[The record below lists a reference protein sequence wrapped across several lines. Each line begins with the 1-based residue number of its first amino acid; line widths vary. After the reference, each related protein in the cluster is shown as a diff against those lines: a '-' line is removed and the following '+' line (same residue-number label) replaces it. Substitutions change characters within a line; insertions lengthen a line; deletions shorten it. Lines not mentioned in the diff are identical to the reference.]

1 MTFYLWNPLDEPI
14 STQYCLDEVCQTYTL
29 PPQKITEFEN
39 EVIFNHMKNFLVEA
53 ILNQRNIIHFDQNR
67 AEVEKEVVKNI

>member
-1 MTFYLWNPLDEPI
+1 MKYLWNPLDEPVT
-14 STQYCLDEVCQTYTL
+14 TQYCLDEVPQTYTL

-39 EVIFNHMKNFLVEA
+39 EVIFNHMKKFLIEA
-53 ILNQRNIIHFDQNR
+53 ILNKRDIIHFDENR